1 MNMPLQLIEGQFIQA
16 GPRRAAGSSADV
28 SCRSAAFYLL
38 SVVSALRAAG
48 LSDPAAVERLAL

>member
-16 GPRRAAGSSADV
+16 AGPALPVALPTCPAAPQ
-28 SCRSAAFYLL
+28 RFFL